1 MFFDDFKSNN
11 ILDKYVEF
19 THYLWY
25 YFFMERIKLVVQY
38 DGKEFKGW
46 QIQPNKRTVE
56 GELEKVL
63 EFLLK
68 ENVKTFASG
77 RTDSGVSSY
86 GQVVHFDTE
95 QNVNT
100 KKLLVSLNGLLP
112 EDVAVTACEKVPE
125 SFDARFSVKEKTYQ
139 YRFYVSR
146 FRLPLFEDRAFRV
159 NDNVSIEKM
168 NEACRFFIGTHD
180 FGSFVS
186 KKSGKTDF
194 VRTIF
199 DARIIE
205 VQEGLFAFE
214 VTGNGFLYNMVRIM
228 FGTIL
233 KAGYGQIIPS
243 DIVDILNGKNRALA
257 GKTMPP
263 KGLVMKKVV
272 YNDDKMNKN

>member
-1 MFFDDFKSNN
+1 
-11 ILDKYVEF
+11 
-19 THYLWY
+19 
-25 YFFMERIKLVVQY
+25 MERIKLVVQY
-38 DGKEFKGW
+38 DGKDFKGW
-46 QIQPNKRTVE
+46 QVQPNKRTVQ

-63 EFLLK
+63 EFLMK
-68 ENVKTFASG
+68 EKINTFASG
-77 RTDSGVSSY
+77 RTDSGVSAF
-86 GQVVHFDTE
+86 GQVVHFDTD

-112 EDVAVTACEKVPE
+112 EDIAVTSCENAPE
-125 SFDARFSVKEKTYQ
+125 SFDARFTVKKKTYQ

-146 FRLPLFEDRAFRV
+146 FRLPLYEDRAFRA
-159 NDNVSIEKM
+159 NDNVSINKM
-168 NEACRFFIGTHD
+168 HEACQYFIGTHD

-199 DARIIE
+199 DAKI
-205 VQEGLFAFE
+205 VNLNDDLFAFE

-233 KAGYGQIIPS
+233 KAGYGQIKPE
-243 DIVDILNGKNRALA
+243 DIKDILSGKNRSLA

-263 KGLVMKKVV
+263 KGLVMKNVV
-272 YNDDKMNKN
+272 YDE